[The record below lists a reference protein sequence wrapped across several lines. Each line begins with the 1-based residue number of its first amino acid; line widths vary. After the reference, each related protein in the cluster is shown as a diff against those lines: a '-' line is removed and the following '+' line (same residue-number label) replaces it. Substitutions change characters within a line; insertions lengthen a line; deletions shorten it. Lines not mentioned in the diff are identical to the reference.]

1 MKTEGGVPLVRGDA
15 NYQAFHDAFRWE
27 VPAQFNF
34 STDVVDRMARHH
46 DGPALI
52 AENVAG
58 EVRRFTF
65 SDISRLTDRLAN
77 GLRARGVGKGDFV
90 IIMLPRIPE
99 WQLAVVAA
107 LKLGAV
113 PIPCIE
119 MLTEKDL
126 AYRITNSGARAVICR
141 AAQREKFAG
150 LDQVLDVRISV
161 GAAEGWDEFD
171 AIVAD
176 APEAFEPPA
185 VAADDP
191 AIMYYTSGSTGN
203 PKGVLHASRGLYSW
217 WVSAAYWLDLE
228 PGDLIWCTADTG
240 WSKAGTSILFG
251 PWARGACSL
260 FYDGPFDPAERLRLL
275 ERHRVNVYC
284 APATELARVA
294 EETGAG
300 FDLSALR
307 RTVSAGEA
315 VSATIAQRWQEA
327 AGMPISEAYGQTETL
342 MLVLNYP
349 GEPVRPGSMGRPSPG
364 STVAIIDAEGR
375 ELPVGEEGDVA
386 LLTPH
391 PQLMLGYWK
400 EPERTASCFR
410 DGPAGRWYVTGDRGV
425 KDDQGYLRYSG
436 RMDDIIN
443 SAGYRIGPSEV
454 EDVLLAHPA
463 VRECAVV
470 GKPDPARGEIVVA
483 YVLPKNPGEAN
494 ETLARA
500 LQDHCKAQTAPY
512 KYPREIVFVDSLPKT
527 LTGKTKRSE
536 LRERAVREADSA

>member
-1 MKTEGGVPLVRGDA
+1 MRGEGGVPLVRGAGEYDA
-15 NYQAFHDAFRWE
+15 FYNAFRWQ
-27 VPAQFNF
+27 VPDHFNF
-34 STDVVDRMARHH
+34 GVDVVDYMARHH

-52 AENVAG
+52 AENAAG
-58 EVRRFTF
+58 DVRRYSF
-65 SDISRLTDRLAN
+65 SDIARLTDRLAN
-77 GLRARGVGKGDFV
+77 ALRDRGVAKGDFV
-90 IIMLPRIPE
+90 LIMLPRIPE
-99 WQLAVVAA
+99 WQIAVVAA

-119 MLTEKDL
+119 MLTEKDV
-126 AYRITNSGARAVICR
+126 AYRINNSGARAVICR
-141 AAQREKFAG
+141 GEQAGKFRS
-150 LDQVLDVRISV
+150 LEQNLDVRISV
-161 GAAEGWDEFD
+161 GAASGWDEFD
-171 AIVAD
+171 AVVENS
-176 APEAFEPPA
+176 PEAFEAA
-185 VAADDP
+185 VVAVDDP
-191 AIMYYTSGSTGN
+191 AIMYYTSGSTGH

-251 PWARGACSL
+251 PWARGAYSL

-294 EETGAG
+294 DEDRTGR
-300 FDLSALR
+300 DLSALR

-315 VSATIAQRWQEA
+315 VSAVIAERWQRF
-327 AGMPISEAYGQTETL
+327 AGMPISEAYGQTEAL

-364 STVAIIDAEGR
+364 SVIAVIDTHGH
-375 ELPVGEEGDVA
+375 ELPEGEEGDVA

-425 KDDQGYLRYSG
+425 RDGDGYLWYRG

-454 EDVLLAHPA
+454 EDILLAHPT
-463 VRECAVV
+463 VLECAVV
-470 GKPDPARGEIVVA
+470 GKPDKARGEIVVA
-483 YVLPKNPGEAN
+483 YILPRNPADAN
-494 ETLARA
+494 EALVRE
-500 LQDHCKAQTAPY
+500 LQDYCKSQTAPY

-536 LRERAVREADSA
+536 LREKAAKEADST

>member
-1 MKTEGGVPLVRGDA
+1 MKTKGGVPLVRGDA
-15 NYQAFHDAFRWE
+15 SYETFHQAFRWE

-34 STDVVDRMARHH
+34 GIDVVDRMARDH

-52 AENVAG
+52 AQNASG
-58 EVRRFTF
+58 QVRRFTF
-65 SDISRLTDRLAN
+65 SDIASLTDRLAN
-77 GLRARGVGKGDFV
+77 GLRARGVNKGDFV
-90 IIMLPRIPE
+90 IVMLPRIPE
-99 WQLAVVAA
+99 WQIAVVAA

-126 AYRITNSGARAVICR
+126 AYRISNSGARAVICR
-141 AAQREKFAG
+141 AEQTGKFAAMADA
-150 LDQVLDVRISV
+150 LDIRVSV
-161 GAAEGWDEFD
+161 GATKGWDEFD
-171 AIVAD
+171 EVIAG
-176 APEAFEPPA
+176 APAQFEPPA
-185 VAADDP
+185 VAAEDP

-203 PKGVLHASRGLYSW
+203 PKGVLHSSRALYSW

-260 FYDGPFDPAERLRLL
+260 FYDGPFDPAERLRML

-294 EETGAG
+294 EEAGAG

-315 VSATIAQRWQEA
+315 VSATINRKWIEA
-327 AGMPISEAYGQTETL
+327 VGMPVCEAYGQTEAL

-349 GEPVRPGSMGRPSPG
+349 GEPVKPGSMGRPSPG
-364 STVAIIDAEGR
+364 STIAIVDEEGR
-375 ELPVGEEGDVA
+375 ELPPGEEGDIA
-386 LLTPH
+386 LLTPN

-400 EPERTASCFR
+400 EPERTETCFR
-410 DGPAGRWYVTGDRGV
+410 DGPAGRWYITGDRGV
-425 KDDQGYLRYSG
+425 KDSEGYLWYAG

-463 VRECAVV
+463 VQECAVV
-470 GKPDPARGEIVVA
+470 GKPDPARGEIVMA
-483 YVLPKNPGEAN
+483 FIQPRDMKEADAS
-494 ETLARA
+494 LVRA
-500 LQDHCKAQTAPY
+500 LQDYCKAQTAPY

-527 LTGKTKRSE
+527 LTGKVKRSE
-536 LRERAVREADSA
+536 LRERAANEARLA